1 MSEILL
7 YLALIISYVLMM
19 QPSEFMKVYECLL
32 LQKKNSK
39 IHPLKV
45 S

>member
-32 LQKKNSK
+32 LQKKK
-39 IHPLKV
+39 QTAKFTL
-45 S
+45 

>member
-7 YLALIISYVLMM
+7 YLALIVIYVLMM

-32 LQKKNSK
+32 LQKKPAK
-39 IHPLKV
+39 FTL
-45 S
+45 